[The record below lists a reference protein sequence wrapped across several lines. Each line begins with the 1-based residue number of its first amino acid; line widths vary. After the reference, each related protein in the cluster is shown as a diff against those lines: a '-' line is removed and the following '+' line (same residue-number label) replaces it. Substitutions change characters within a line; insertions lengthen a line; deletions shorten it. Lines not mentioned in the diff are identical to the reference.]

1 MLSPQSTPYD
11 WCIVGGGIAG
21 LTAARAL
28 AQHGQRVAVLEQGI
42 IGNGA
47 TAAAGGMLAP
57 LVEARS
63 AEPHA
68 VQFGM
73 EALRFY
79 PEFVA
84 QLQAEA
90 EMSVGYRTEGTLV
103 VGPDRDQTEQLRH
116 LFAEQQRLQLPV
128 EWLSGYELRQIEQY
142 LSPTVAGGIH
152 SRHDHQ
158 VDNRLLAV
166 ALARAVARLG
176 GDVVENV
183 GELHPKRVGQT
194 WRAEGNGVSIEAA
207 NILLAEGAAAKALR
221 QMLPNLS
228 PHLRPVK
235 GQFLRLDQRE
245 LHLLDHVVRS
255 TEVYLVPKNNG
266 QIVVGA
272 SAEER
277 GFDNRNTAG
286 EIFELLRAA
295 WECVPA
301 IRELPIL
308 EIGVGFRPAT
318 TDHLP
323 LLGRTKIDGLA
334 VAAGYY
340 RHGILFAPY
349 AAHLLAEHLVQQ
361 TSNQWIHTFSPER
374 FHEPN
379 RQW

>member
-28 AQHGQRVAVLEQGI
+28 AQHGQRVVVIEQSV
-42 IGNGA
+42 IGHGA

-63 AEPHA
+63 AEPHT

-90 EMSVGYRTEGTLV
+90 EMNVGYRTEGTLV
-103 VGPDRDQTEQLRH
+103 VAPDRDQAEQLRH

-128 EWLSGYELRQIEQY
+128 EWLSGYELRQIEPY
-142 LSPTVAGGIH
+142 LSPTVVGGIR
-152 SRHDHQ
+152 SQQDHQ

-166 ALARAVARLG
+166 ALARAVVRLG
-176 GDVVENV
+176 GKVIENV
-183 GELHPKRVGQT
+183 GELYPERVGGT
-194 WRAEGNGVSIEAA
+194 WQAEANGVSIKAA
-207 NILLAEGAAAKALR
+207 NILLAEGAAATALR
-221 QMLPNLS
+221 RMLPDIAK
-228 PHLRPVK
+228 HLRPVK

-245 LHLLDHVVRS
+245 LHLIDHVVRT

-272 SAEER
+272 SAEDR
-277 GFDNRNTAG
+277 GFDNRNTVG

-295 WECVPA
+295 WECIPA
-301 IRELPIL
+301 VRELPIL
-308 EIGVGFRPAT
+308 ETGVGFRPAT
-318 TDHLP
+318 SDHLP
-323 LLGRTKIDGLA
+323 LLGRTQIEGLA

-349 AAHLLAEHLVQQ
+349 AAHLLADHLVQQ
-361 TSNQWIHTFSPER
+361 ASNQWIHTFSPER

-379 RQW
+379 RQR